1 VEEGMMVLERRGD
14 GVLCCA
20 GGDDGRG
27 VLGWLRCFVVEEKK
41 MAGVRRSD
49 GGAPAGNRH

>member
-14 GVLCCA
+14 GMLCCA